1 MTASKIPKNGNF
13 DVRKSYKIWTWYNYT
28 SWRSTKNKIT
38 RVNCI
43 VDDDQDIVVSDLL
56 KIIKI
61 DVLATGSNAHG
72 ISAYLNQ

>member
-28 SWRSTKNKIT
+28 SWRSTENKIT

-43 VDDDQDIVVSDLL
+43 VDDEQDIVVSDL

-61 DVLATGSNAHG
+61 DVLATGSNAHC

>member
-28 SWRSTKNKIT
+28 SWRSTENKIT

-43 VDDDQDIVVSDLL
+43 
-56 KIIKI
+56 
-61 DVLATGSNAHG
+61 
-72 ISAYLNQ
+72 